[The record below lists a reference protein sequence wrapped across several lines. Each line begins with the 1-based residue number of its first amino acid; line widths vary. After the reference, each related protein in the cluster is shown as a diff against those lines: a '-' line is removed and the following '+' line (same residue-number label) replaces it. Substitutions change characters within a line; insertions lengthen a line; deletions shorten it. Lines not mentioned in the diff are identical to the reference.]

1 MNPYAALDAFM
12 VHLKAEQGASV
23 HTIEAYNR
31 DLLHYLIFLED
42 SQSSLE
48 SVAMEAYLHRL
59 RTEGKSTRTI
69 ARALSA
75 LRSFYK
81 FLLVDGVVATNPL
94 LEVETPRFKSPIP
107 RVLSEEEIARLV
119 KLPASQK
126 LAVRDGAVIELFYA
140 AGLRVSELAS
150 IKKSDV
156 NLDAG
161 FVVASGKGSKERIV
175 PIGSYAREMIKLY
188 LKETKPKGPFLFPGR
203 KGTPITR
210 QAVWK
215 LIRKYGVLL
224 KQGPLYPHM
233 LRHTFATHLLE
244 GGADLRSVQ
253 LLLGHEDIST
263 TQIYTHVDRKRLKEL
278 HKKYHPRG

>member
-1 MNPYAALDAFM
+1 M
-12 VHLKAEQGASV
+12 
-23 HTIEAYNR
+23 
-31 DLLHYLIFLED
+31 
-42 SQSSLE
+42 
-48 SVAMEAYLHRL
+48 
-59 RTEGKSTRTI
+59 RTEGKSTRSI

-81 FLLVDGVVATNPL
+81 FLLADRAIATNPL
-94 LEVETPRFKSPIP
+94 LEIETPRFKSPIP
-107 RVLSEEEIARLV
+107 RVLSEEEMVKLL
-119 KLPASQK
+119 KLPAESETGGPG
-126 LAVRDGAVIELFYA
+126 RAVIELFYA

-175 PIGSYAREMIKLY
+175 PIGNYAREMIKLY
-188 LKETKPKGPFLFPGR
+188 LKEMKPPGPFLFPGR
-203 KGTPITR
+203 KGKPITR

-215 LIRKYGVLL
+215 LIRKYGLL
-224 KQGPLYPHM
+224 LQQGPLYPHM

-263 TQIYTHVDRKRLKEL
+263 TQIYTHVDRKRLKEM